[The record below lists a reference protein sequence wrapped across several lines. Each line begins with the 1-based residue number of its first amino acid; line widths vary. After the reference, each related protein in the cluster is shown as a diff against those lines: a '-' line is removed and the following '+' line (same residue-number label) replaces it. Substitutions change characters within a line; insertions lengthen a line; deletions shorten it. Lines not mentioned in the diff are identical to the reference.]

1 MSERDHGRSDEQVG
15 GLLLVLALL
24 LLACRA
30 AWGAPA
36 PFARPGKDVAGA
48 WRSGPA
54 VRVTLGS
61 DGRYAEYWHG
71 VHFAGRWKADG
82 DAIRVT
88 CHPVLYPGEP
98 PFVFRLVRRGAA
110 LEMEPYSTTL
120 ERVP

>member
-1 MSERDHGRSDEQVG
+1 MSETRLS
-15 GLLLVLALL
+15 LACL
-24 LLACRA
+24 LLALCCRA
-30 AWGAPA
+30 AGAPA

-48 WRSGPA
+48 WRAGPA
-54 VRVTLGS
+54 VRVTLGK

-71 VHFAGRWKADG
+71 VHFAGRWSADG

-88 CHPVLYPGEP
+88 CRPVLYPGEP
-98 PFVFRLVRRGAA
+98 PFVFRLVRRGGG